1 MNQGLIIR
9 CVSRIAFA
17 IGVSA
22 LIAAPALAQ
31 KVTESKQLKVCAD
44 PNNMP
49 LSNDKGEGFENKI
62 AQAMADDM
70 GRELQYTYFP
80 QRMGFVRMTLR
91 AKDTKTDTFK
101 CDVIIGVPTHYDVTA
116 TTKTYMHST
125 YAMVYRKSSG
135 FGYLISP
142 EELLKLPA
150 ERLSKIR
157 FGLFA
162 QSPAVDW
169 LLRNQLFDQAV
180 AYTRQ
185 SGDPAETPVGTV
197 LRDLESGKTDVAI
210 LWGPMAG
217 QVIANAS
224 QQDEW
229 LAAPFKPETDIKFDF
244 EISMGLRFGEKDWKD
259 MLDNWITQHQ
269 DKINQIL
276 FNYNVPLVSEKGEI
290 LTRAH

>member
-1 MNQGLIIR
+1 MNQGLIAR
-9 CVSRIAFA
+9 CVLHL
-17 IGVSA
+17 A
-22 LIAAPALAQ
+22 LALSTAALLHAPALAQ

-62 AQAMADDM
+62 AQAMAEDM

-91 AKDTKTDTFK
+91 AKEPKSDTFK

-135 FGYLISP
+135 FGELASP
-142 EELLKLPA
+142 EDLLNLPA
-150 ERLSKIR
+150 ERLKQIH

-169 LLRNQLFDQAV
+169 LLRNNLFDQAV

-185 SGDPAETPVGTV
+185 SGDPAETPVMTV
-197 LRDLESGKTDVAI
+197 LRDLEARKTDVAI

-217 QVIANAS
+217 QVIANA
-224 QQDEW
+224 QQAGEW
-229 LAAPFKPETDIKFDF
+229 IAVPFKPETSIQFDF

-259 MLDNWITQHQ
+259 MLDAWITQHQ
-269 DKINQIL
+269 DKINKIL
-276 FNYNVPLVSEKGEI
+276 LGYHVPLIDEKGEFVSA
-290 LTRAH
+290 AH